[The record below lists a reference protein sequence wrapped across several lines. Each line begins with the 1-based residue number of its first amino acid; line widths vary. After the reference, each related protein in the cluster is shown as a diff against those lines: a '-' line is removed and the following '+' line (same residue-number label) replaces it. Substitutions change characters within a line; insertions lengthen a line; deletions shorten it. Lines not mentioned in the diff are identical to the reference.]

1 MDFKTLTID
10 ELQQHKKLV
19 DKELTKRVRVLANE
33 LGITKREKKPTG
45 RIVDEENN
53 NNQETNT

>member
-1 MDFKTLTID
+1 MDFKTLTND

-33 LGITKREKKPTG
+33 LGITKRGKRSISG
-45 RIVDEENN
+45 HIVDNENN
-53 NNQETNT
+53 ND

>member
-1 MDFKTLTID
+1 MTVD

-33 LGITKREKKPTG
+33 LGITKRGKKPTSG
-45 RIVDEENN
+45 HIVDNENN
-53 NNQETNT
+53 NNE